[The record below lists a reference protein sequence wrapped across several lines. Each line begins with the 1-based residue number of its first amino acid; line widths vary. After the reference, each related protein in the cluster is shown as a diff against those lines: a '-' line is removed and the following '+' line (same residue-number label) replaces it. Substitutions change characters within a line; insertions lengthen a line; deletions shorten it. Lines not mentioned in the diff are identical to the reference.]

1 MKIKLKLKF
10 TQTKL
15 ILGASIF
22 FVLFDN
28 FAFFHHVTQIYPVTL
43 KNIGFLAS
51 LALGLTALMML
62 LLTLAGSKYTSK
74 PVLILL
80 LMISAVAAYFMNHY
94 NVVIDDTMIQNIFKT
109 NMNEAFDLLSP
120 QLLYYGLF
128 LGIIPALLVY
138 WIKLEPASFKKAA
151 LTKTRDILISVLVIM
166 AVLLL
171 FSRFY
176 TSFFREHKPLR
187 YYTNPSY
194 YIYSAGKYLGKTFQN
209 TTLTVRKI
217 GEDAKKSTADTGRKL
232 VILVVGEAVRADR
245 LSLNGYPRETTPLLQ
260 KEKVIS
266 FTHMYSCGTTTA
278 HSVPCMF
285 SILQRSGYSE
295 TKGKSVENL
304 LDVLGHANVHL
315 LWRDNN
321 SDSRDTAR
329 NIPYQDYSD
338 PNINTI
344 CDGECRDEG
353 MLVGLQDYID
363 GQAGSDILIVLHQ
376 MGNHGPAY
384 YKRYPASFEE
394 FTPVCRT
401 NQFDECTQEE
411 IGNAY
416 DNALLYTDYFLTQVI
431 GLLKKNSP
439 RFETAML
446 YMGDHGESLG
456 EYNIYLHGLP
466 YAMAP
471 ETQKRVAALFWF
483 DDRVKIDRQYIKD
496 RAGEPFSH
504 DNLFHTVLGL
514 MKVETSVYDKG
525 LDILA
530 K

>member
-1 MKIKLKLKF
+1 MKMRF

-15 ILGASIF
+15 NLGTSLF

-28 FAFFHHVTQIYPVTL
+28 FAFFHHVTQVYPVTL

-51 LALGLTALMML
+51 LAVGLTSLMML
-62 LLTLAGSKYTSK
+62 LLSLAGSKYTTK

-80 LMISAVAAYFMNHY
+80 LMLSSFTAYFMNHY

-109 NMNEAFDLLSP
+109 NMNEAYDLLSP
-120 QLLYYGLF
+120 KLLFYCLF

-151 LTKTRDILISVLVIM
+151 PAKTRDILISVLVII
-166 AVLLL
+166 AILLL

-194 YIYSAGKYLGKTFQN
+194 YIYSTGKYLGKTFRN
-209 TTLTVRKI
+209 TKVTVRKI
-217 GEDAKKSTADTGRKL
+217 GEDAKKSAADTDRKL

-245 LSLNGYPRETTPLLQ
+245 LSLNGYPRETTPFLQ
-260 KEKVIS
+260 KENIIS
-266 FTHMYSCGTTTA
+266 FTNMYSCGTTTA

-285 SILQRSGYSE
+285 SILPRTEYTE
-295 TKGKSVENL
+295 AKGQAVENL

-329 NIPYQDYSD
+329 KVVYQDYSD
-338 PNINTI
+338 PKVNSL

-353 MLVGLQDYID
+353 MLVGLQDFID
-363 GQAGSDILIVLHQ
+363 GRPGGDILIVLHQ

-384 YKRYPASFEE
+384 YKRYPDSFEK
-394 FTPVCRT
+394 FMPVCRT

-416 DNALLYTDYFLTQVI
+416 DNALLYTDFFLTQVI

-439 RFETAML
+439 QFETAML

-471 ETQKRVAALFWF
+471 ETQKHIAALFWF
-483 DDRVKIDRQYIKD
+483 DDRFKIDRQSIRGK
-496 RAGEPFSH
+496 AGEPFSH

-514 MKVETSVYDKG
+514 MKVETSIYDKG